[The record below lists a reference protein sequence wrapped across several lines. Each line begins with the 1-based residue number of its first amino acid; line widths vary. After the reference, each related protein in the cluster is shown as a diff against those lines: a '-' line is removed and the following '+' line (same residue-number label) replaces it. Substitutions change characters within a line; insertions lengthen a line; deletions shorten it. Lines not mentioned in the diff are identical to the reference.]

1 MWLATGLLAFSACTA
16 PPSFKDRLQKQR
28 TVETY
33 TDLGNWFGDHKQF
46 QCAAEAFSSAFELKP
61 DSASLAYLWGLS
73 LYSGG
78 DIHGAAEPLRVA
90 EKLNPTDVR
99 PHLAL
104 GAALDQAGKTA
115 DAEDEWRAA
124 LAIDPDSAEALE
136 GLSRDLLNNK
146 DYSSVISLL
155 EKPAYRT
162 NRTALQSLNLG
173 MAYAKTAQLDVAV
186 KVLREGLDTTPD
198 SLALANELS
207 VVLMILGREDEAFSV
222 LEMALEKHPGDLDTQ
237 LLYFRSL
244 VTSHNEKAKQVG
256 HKLLLSAPHNWEA
269 LYLTGILE
277 TREAEWPQA
286 RLHLEQAVS
295 LKPDYVRART
305 ALGVVLAKLND
316 TQGARQQLE
325 QAIAQGDMAPET
337 RYELSRVYKS
347 LGEVEKAKE
356 QIDAYRQL
364 SEAQSER
371 AQAAGKAQMGDQAM
385 EAGDPQKAAA
395 LYREAIE
402 SNPGEALLEYK
413 LAMALDK
420 SNDKTGELAA
430 LDRAIRLNPNLPE
443 AQNQLGYLTIRGGD
457 AAKAEDYFRAAV
469 RASPSYAAA
478 WINLAAAF
486 ASEARW
492 QDAKDAV
499 AHALES
505 EPDNVKAGQL
515 QQAIV
520 AAQGQQ

>member
-1 MWLATGLLAFSACTA
+1 V
-16 PPSFKDRLQKQR
+16 RLQNQR
-28 TVETY
+28 TADTY
-33 TDLGNWFGDHKQF
+33 TELGNWFGDRKQF
-46 QCAAEAFSSAFELKP
+46 QCAAEAFASAFELKP

-78 DIHGAAEPLRVA
+78 DIQGAAEPLRVA
-90 EKLNPTDVR
+90 EKLDPSDVR

-115 DAEDEWRAA
+115 DAEGEWRAA

-162 NRTALQSLNLG
+162 NRTPLQSLNLG
-173 MAYAKTAQLDVAV
+173 MAYAKTAQLDIAAR
-186 KVLREGLDTTPD
+186 VLREGLDTTPD
-198 SLALANELS
+198 SLAIADELS
-207 VVLMILGREDEAFSV
+207 VVLIIMGREDEAFPV
-222 LEMALEKHPGDLDTQ
+222 LELALEKHPGDMDTQ

-244 VTSHNEKAKQVG
+244 VTSHNEKAKQLG
-256 HKLLLSAPHNWEA
+256 SKLLLSAPHNWEV
-269 LYLTGILE
+269 LYLNGILE

-286 RLHLEQAVS
+286 RAHLEQAVA
-295 LKPDYVRART
+295 LRPDYVRART

-316 TQGARQQLE
+316 AKGAKQLLE

-364 SEAQSER
+364 NGAQSDR

-402 SNPGEALLEYK
+402 SNPGEALLQYK

-430 LDRAIRLNPNLPE
+430 LDQAIHLNPNLPE
-443 AQNQLGYLTIRGGD
+443 AQNQLGYLAIRSGD
-457 AAKAEDYFRAAV
+457 TAKAEEYFRAAV

-486 ASEARW
+486 ASETRW
-492 QDAKDAV
+492 KDAGDAV
-499 AHALES
+499 AHALEA
-505 EPDNVKAGQL
+505 EPDNVKAREL
-515 QQAIV
+515 QQAIDS
-520 AAQGQQ
+520 AQAQP